1 MGLFSK
7 IKKAVKGAL
16 KLTTKVTG
24 VDWLGRKVGGALQNA
39 LGIGAMKDMAQS
51 QQDQI
56 RMNAEAAKLNT
67 LNEINN
73 VAQFDES
80 GGGATI
86 SSDTRRKKR
95 SAGAYAS
102 GIGLRS

>member
-1 MGLFSK
+1 MGLFKK
-7 IKKAVKGAL
+7 IKKAAKGAL
-16 KLTTKVTG
+16 SLTSKVTG
-24 VDWLGRKVGGALQNA
+24 VDWLGRKVGGAMQNA

-51 QQDQI
+51 QQDQM

-67 LNEINN
+67 LNEISN

-80 GGGATI
+80 SGASI
-86 SSDTRRKKR
+86 STDSRRKKR

>member
-1 MGLFSK
+1 MGLFK
-7 IKKAVKGAL
+7 EIKKAVKGAL
-16 KLTTKVTG
+16 KFTTKVTG
-24 VDWLGRKVGGALQNA
+24 IDWLGRKVGGALQDA
-39 LGIGAMKDMAQS
+39 LGIGAMKDMAKS
-51 QQDQI
+51 QQDQM

-67 LNEINN
+67 ANEISN

-80 GGGATI
+80 SGGATVA
-86 SSDTRRKKR
+86 SDSRRKKR

>member
-24 VDWLGRKVGGALQNA
+24 IDWIGRKVGGALQNA
-39 LGIGAMKDMAQS
+39 LGIGAMKDMAQL
-51 QQDQI
+51 QQNQI
-56 RMNAEAAKLNT
+56 RMNAESAKLNT

-73 VAQFDES
+73 VVQFDES
-80 GGGATI
+80 GDVGGLTTD
-86 SSDTRRKKR
+86 SRRKKR

-102 GIGLRS
+102 GIGLRA